1 MRACHRAGL
10 RNTSIACCSVHRIG
24 ETADAT
30 HDRHRAVAVPIQL
43 VSPPGSTPLR
53 MPCRSRVRLPAIIDV
68 TSCQMRTE
76 PAEQGEALQVV
87 APFAAYW
94 RVPADSPT
102 AVDGHGPK
110 GRAKHCSMRSR
121 CVGEGCWEWRFSW
134 PEVGPQPAD
143 RLAALARTYGR
154 IAL

>member
-1 MRACHRAGL
+1 
-10 RNTSIACCSVHRIG
+10 
-24 ETADAT
+24 
-30 HDRHRAVAVPIQL
+30 
-43 VSPPGSTPLR
+43 

-102 AVDGHGPK
+102 AVDGRGPK

-134 PEVGPQPAD
+134 PEVGPQPAE